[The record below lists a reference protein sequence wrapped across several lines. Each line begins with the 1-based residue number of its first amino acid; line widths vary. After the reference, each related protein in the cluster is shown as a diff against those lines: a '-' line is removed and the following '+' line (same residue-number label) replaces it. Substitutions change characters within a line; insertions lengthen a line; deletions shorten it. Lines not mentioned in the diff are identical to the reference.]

1 MPPVGEGRR
10 LQPHPSQSITALD
23 PDGSVTLAGTPEHSE
38 RRLRPRDRRR
48 RCNYTVRA
56 NGDLN
61 AGPSGLGGIGWLT
74 RDIGETKS
82 CTYGLWDSLH
92 RSSVTAL
99 TRFVGQA
106 NFPALSDKDMRQGD
120 GVVRLYGVLPWD
132 LGGQSQRWPDGPC
145 AFTERGRARAVPPI
159 FVTAQGALRGD
170 TVLELGCDLPPFRAD
185 PREPFGVRM
194 AFGEDDRVS

>member
-1 MPPVGEGRR
+1 MPPVGVGRR

-48 RCNYTVRA
+48 PCNYTVRA

-99 TRFVGQA
+99 IRFVGQA

-132 LGGQSQRWPDGPC
+132 LGGQSQRWPDGPR
-145 AFTERGRARAVPPI
+145 AFTERGRARAVPPYS
-159 FVTAQGALRGD
+159 
-170 TVLELGCDLPPFRAD
+170 LPPKVRYAAT
-185 PREPFGVRM
+185 PFWSWAATSLPSGPIHENHS
-194 AFGEDDRVS
+194 A